1 MWGLGQHG
9 VPHNPAGCTETW
21 ECRVLVHISVQG
33 KTMVDVGF
41 WGGMVPANSH
51 NASELRAMLDAG
63 ALGFKSFFS
72 PSGGWFYCNATRIL
86 GLLLQPN
93 APPFGDTCRQLHGL
107 PACMMLAACWTPG
120 GNLGQHSAL

>member
-1 MWGLGQHG
+1 MCLETAHFAAGQGHG
-9 VPHNPAGCTETW
+9 GCGVRGSMECLAILQDALRPEW
-21 ECRVLVHISVQG
+21 ECRVLVHISLQG

-72 PSGGWFYCNATRIL
+72 PSGGCFFCNATRRL
-86 GLLLQPN
+86 GLLLQPS
-93 APPFGDTCRQLHGL
+93 APPWVIRVASCTGCL
-107 PACMMLAACWTPG
+107 PA
-120 GNLGQHSAL
+120 